1 MVSKQEDDMRVAEG
15 SVAVSVTRRNNR
27 SPNHL
32 YTFTSNHEV
41 CAGWQCVAL
50 TKYEPLS
57 FPRVTLVAYI
67 E

>member
-1 MVSKQEDDMRVAEG
+1 MVSKQEDDMRVAED
-15 SVAVSVTRRNNR
+15 SEAVSVTRRNNR

-32 YTFTSNHEV
+32 YTFTSSHEV

-50 TKYEPLS
+50 TKYEPQSSPLI
-57 FPRVTLVAYI
+57 LVAYI